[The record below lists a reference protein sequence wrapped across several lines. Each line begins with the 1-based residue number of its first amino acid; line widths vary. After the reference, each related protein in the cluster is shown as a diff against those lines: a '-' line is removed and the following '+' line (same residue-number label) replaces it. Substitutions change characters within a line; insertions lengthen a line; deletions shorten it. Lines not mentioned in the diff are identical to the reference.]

1 MFGKL
6 HYLSPLLPHGRD
18 VIAGG
23 GVLIASSR
31 HRSTRAPHRCT
42 PVSTRSARLCVGTDQ
57 STPPMRVVD
66 RGDVC
71 VVRRW
76 WMLRGRLYTQYGG
89 GSQRQRGSGDS
100 TRDFVES
107 LHGRRAAGRQQGV
120 LLRLL
125 QGRCPESDW
134 LTGSLWQKRAVCVRR
149 LSAPLLPQ
157 N

>member
-6 HYLSPLLPHGRD
+6 HYLSPLLPYGRD
-18 VIAGG
+18 IIAGG
-23 GVLIASSR
+23 TVLMVSAR
-31 HRSTRAPHRCT
+31 HRPTGAPHRCT
-42 PVSTRSARLCVGTDQ
+42 LGLTRSARLCVGTDQ
-57 STPPMRVVD
+57 SAAPVRVVD

-76 WMLRGRLYTQYGG
+76 WMLRGRLDTQYGG

-125 QGRCPESDW
+125 QGRCPESDR
-134 LTGSLWQKRAVCVRR
+134 LTGSLWKKRAVCVRR
-149 LSAPLLPQ
+149 LSAPLLLQ